1 MPYSV
6 LARCTSGTG
15 DYVVSM
21 LQRFAALATTLAIT
35 TATLVPAVSSAAPA
49 DEEPLTTSQHAGD
62 FRLNLAQLGATRTL
76 TLPGQDAGLPL
87 VLAVPAGTTP
97 VSLIADASIP
107 AYVTGGDIDVLQ
119 GDRLISR
126 TAVGG
131 RGRAPITLPL
141 DGIHVDDTTASVELT
156 LRTHLRTDGYCD
168 FDPLDG
174 LRLTSAEA
182 AFAGTP
188 ASPRSVSDFLPAAL
202 TKVTFYV
209 PSDPSGAEGAAAVGL
224 GTSIVAHYGSAA
236 PAQIE
241 TRALARDATMA
252 PPPAADPLERQ
263 IVIAGNLP
271 GGLTLAPGGR
281 YLTLGG
287 DQLENEAEFLSSNLA
302 PLAMA
307 SKAIPGNPLPAPQL
321 PREVADLADLG
332 VGDQYASTS
341 GWPSV
346 SFGIDQTRIGR
357 LVHDVRVQLI
367 GTYTP
372 PPSGSGGRVV
382 VRSGDTVID
391 SWPAESSG
399 TFDRWV
405 QIPNNALHRFTA
417 VTLTVE
423 RGDTRMNCGDAYRSS
438 LSLSS
443 AGLVESS
450 AAGQPVPPS
459 FEALPQ
465 ALMPRTQLAWTRGDV
480 ADISRAMTLMTGLQR
495 LSVAPLGV
503 DLVAMADVDRVRP
516 AVLIAANGTGLPT
529 LTLPVTSQDAS
540 GIDVAGVDGRPAVI
554 NEPKTPFGSLQVA
567 SASSGSATML
577 VATSTG
583 APELLDSA
591 LSWLSADPER
601 WNALRGSAMLMSKDL
616 PPVFFVS
623 PAVPEPEH
631 ALSTGG
637 RIGIGLGIVAVIGV
651 LGLGVWAALRR
662 RARRPATSP
671 R

>member
-1 MPYSV
+1 MP
-6 LARCTSGTG
+6 R
-15 DYVVSM
+15 
-21 LQRFAALATTLAIT
+21 RFAALAAALAIT
-35 TATLVPAVSSAAPA
+35 TACLAPAVSSAAPA
-49 DEEPLTTSQHAGD
+49 AEGPLATSQDTGG
-62 FRLNLAQLGATRTL
+62 FRLNLAQVGATRTL
-76 TLPGQDAGLPL
+76 TLPGQNTDLPL

-97 VSLIADASIP
+97 VSIIGDASLP

-126 TAVGG
+126 TAIEG

-141 DGIHVDDTTASVELT
+141 NGIQVDDTTASVELT
-156 LRTHLRTDGYCD
+156 LRTHLRTDGYCN

-182 AFAGTP
+182 TFTGTP
-188 ASPRSVSDFLPAAL
+188 TAPRSVSDFLPAAL
-202 TKVTFYV
+202 TKVTFYI
-209 PSDPSGAEGAAAVGL
+209 PSDPSSAEGAAAVRL

-263 IVIAGNLP
+263 VVIAGNLP

-287 DQLENEAEFLSSNLA
+287 DQLENEAEFLSSNIA

-321 PREVADLADLG
+321 AREVADLADLG
-332 VGDQYASTS
+332 VGDQYVSTV

-357 LVHDVRVQLI
+357 PVHDVRVQLI

-382 VRSGDTVID
+382 VRSGDTVLD
-391 SWPAESSG
+391 SWPAEGSG

-405 QIPNNALHRFTA
+405 QIPDDVLHRFTA

-443 AGLVESS
+443 AGLIESS
-450 AAGQPVPPS
+450 AVSSAVPPGFDS
-459 FEALPQ
+459 LPQ
-465 ALMPRTQLAWTRGDV
+465 ALMPRTQLAWTQGDV
-480 ADISRAMTLMTGLQR
+480 ADVSRAMMLMTGLQR

-503 DLVAMADVDRVRP
+503 DLVAMADVDRLRP
-516 AVLIAANGTGLPT
+516 AVLIAANGTGLPE

-540 GIDVAGVDGRPAVI
+540 AIDVAGVDGQPAVI
-554 NEPKTPFGSLQVA
+554 NEPTTPFGSLQVA
-567 SASSGSATML
+567 SAVSGSATTL

-591 LSWLSADPER
+591 LRWLSADPER

-623 PAVPEPEH
+623 PAVPEPAH
-631 ALSTGG
+631 TLSTGG
-637 RIGIGLGIVAVIGV
+637 RIGIGIGIVAAIGA

-662 RARRPATSP
+662 RARGPATSP
-671 R
+671 H